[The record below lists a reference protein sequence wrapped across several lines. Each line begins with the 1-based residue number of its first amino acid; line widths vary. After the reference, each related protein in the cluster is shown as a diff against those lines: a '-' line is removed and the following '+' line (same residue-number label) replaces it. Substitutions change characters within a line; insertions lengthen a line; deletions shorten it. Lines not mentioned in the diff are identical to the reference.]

1 MVNLLQIEI
10 FVKVVDIGN
19 FTKAGGEILA
29 MTQSG
34 ISHNIASLESE
45 LGIKLL
51 NRGRNGI
58 SLTDSG
64 ERIIN
69 NMRNILSE
77 AESIK
82 QEAASILGIQN
93 GKINIG
99 SFSSFASKVLP
110 TIIARFKG
118 AYKGIEINF
127 YEGGS
132 YDQIT
137 RWVEEGGKVD
147 IGFTSLSNSMD
158 HLEAITIV
166 RDRLVAIVPFH
177 HHLAIN
183 EQVKAEELQGEAFI
197 MPQLGCEVSVKK
209 FLQEQEVSPPNI
221 QFNVEE
227 NQTIIAMVREGL
239 GITIIPELALPY
251 NLEGTIVKP
260 LLPEPFRE
268 ISMITRSKKQSLP
281 AVKEFIKT
289 TMDCIK
295 ELQL

>member
-1 MVNLLQIEI
+1 MNLLQIEI

-19 FTKAGGEILA
+19 FTKAGEILA

-64 ERIIN
+64 ERIIK

-110 TIIARFKG
+110 TIISRFKG
-118 AYKGIEINF
+118 EFKGIEINF
-127 YEGGS
+127 YEGS

-137 RWVEEGGKVD
+137 RWVEEGKVD
-147 IGFTSLSNSMD
+147 IGFTSLSNPMD

-166 RDRLVAIVPFH
+166 RDRLVAIVPIH
-177 HHLAIN
+177 HQLAIN
-183 EQVKAEELQGEAFI
+183 EQIKAEDLQGEAFI

-209 FLQEQEVSPPNI
+209 FLQKHEVSPNI

-227 NQTIIAMVREGL
+227 NQTIIAMVCEGL
-239 GITIIPELALPY
+239 GITIIPELALPF

-268 ISMITRSKKQSLP
+268 ISIITRSKKQSLP

>member
-1 MVNLLQIEI
+1 MNLLQIEI

-19 FTKAGGEILA
+19 FTKAGEILA

-99 SFSSFASKVLP
+99 AFQVSLQKCCQRSYHGLKESLRELKSIFM
-110 TIIARFKG
+110 RG
-118 AYKGIEINF
+118 AMTKLHVG
-127 YEGGS
+127 
-132 YDQIT
+132 
-137 RWVEEGGKVD
+137 
-147 IGFTSLSNSMD
+147 
-158 HLEAITIV
+158 
-166 RDRLVAIVPFH
+166 
-177 HHLAIN
+177 
-183 EQVKAEELQGEAFI
+183 
-197 MPQLGCEVSVKK
+197 
-209 FLQEQEVSPPNI
+209 
-221 QFNVEE
+221 
-227 NQTIIAMVREGL
+227 
-239 GITIIPELALPY
+239 
-251 NLEGTIVKP
+251 
-260 LLPEPFRE
+260 
-268 ISMITRSKKQSLP
+268 
-281 AVKEFIKT
+281 
-289 TMDCIK
+289 
-295 ELQL
+295 

>member
-10 FVKVVDIGN
+10 FVKVVDMGN
-19 FTKAGGEILA
+19 FTKAGEILT

-45 LGIKLL
+45 LGITLL

-58 SLTDSG
+58 TLTDSG
-64 ERIIN
+64 ERIIK

-110 TIIARFKG
+110 SIISRFRG
-118 AYKGIEINF
+118 EFEGIEINF
-127 YEGGS
+127 YEGS
-132 YDQIT
+132 YEQIT
-137 RWVEEGGKVD
+137 RWVEEGKVD
-147 IGFTSLSNSMD
+147 IGFTSLSHPLA
-158 HLEAITIV
+158 HLEAIPLL
-166 RDRLVAIVPFH
+166 RDRLVLIVPNH
-177 HHLAIN
+177 HHLAKN
-183 EQVKAEELQGEAFI
+183 GQVKAEDLQGEAFI
-197 MPQLGCEVSVKK
+197 MPQLGCEVSVKQ
-209 FLQEQEVSPPNI
+209 FLKEQEVSPNI

-239 GITIIPELALPY
+239 GITIMPELALPY
-251 NLEGTIVKP
+251 NLQGSIVKP

-268 ISMITRSKKQSLP
+268 ISIITRSKKQSLP
-281 AVKEFIKT
+281 AVKAFIKT